1 MAEPYEVIIK
11 PVVSEKSTRQME
23 EGNTYT
29 FKVAVHA
36 NKLEIAKAVEKLFD
50 VTVTDVRTM
59 NYSGKAR
66 RPLMGRLSRSAS
78 RTGRRASFK
87 KAVVTLAEGDRIELY
102 ELG

>member
-1 MAEPYEVIIK
+1 MSEPYEVIIR

-23 EGNTYT
+23 ERNTYT

-50 VTVTDVRTM
+50 VTVLDVRTM

-66 RPLMGRLSRSAS
+66 RPLMGRLSRKPSL
-78 RTGRRASFK
+78 GRRAAYK
-87 KAVVTLAEGDRIELY
+87 KAVVTLAEGDHIELY
-102 ELG
+102 EVG